1 MLILHLLLLLLLSRC
16 LFFLPETQ
24 RSSVL
29 SLLLSSLHDA
39 VIFDLILGYLDDL
52 LRVVELLLDDQGVDD
67 LTWLARSEA
76 MMFAAALCLRRH
88 DLLFL
93 NYICL
98 LLLHNGILNCSLNVV
113 RINDEVVDVD
123 LNES

>member
-1 MLILHLLLLLLLSRC
+1 MCLLLS
-16 LFFLPETQ
+16 P
-24 RSSVL
+24 
-29 SLLLSSLHDA
+29 LHDA

-52 LRVVELLLDDQGVDD
+52 LRVVKLLLDDQRVDD

-76 MMFAAALCLRRH
+76 MMFAAALSLRRH

-98 LLLHNGILNCSLNVV
+98 LLLHNRILNCSLNVV
-113 RINDEVVDVD
+113 
-123 LNES
+123 